1 MLEVIKV
8 LLGLTGNDKDTLL
21 TVLLEQAKD
30 EAIAYTNNNQLAD
43 NIIIQMA
50 IYKYNRL
57 GTEGLGSESY
67 SGMSFNY
74 INDYPDNI
82 VKQLKR
88 YKKLGVI
95 TND

>member
-30 EAIAYTNNNQLAD
+30 EAIAYTNNATVPD
-43 NIIIQMA
+43 SIIIKMA

-57 GTEGLGSESY
+57 GTEGLESESY
-67 SGMSFNY
+67 SGASY
-74 INDYPDNI
+74 TYSTDYPDDI
-82 VKQLKR
+82 MRVLKLNA
-88 YKKLGVI
+88 KLRTI
-95 TND
+95 